1 MLHIHPIPIFD
12 NNYVWLIENT
22 ENHEAVVVDPGMAQP
37 VIDFLHQKGLTLTH
51 IFITHSHNDHIGGI
65 SDLLTATTQT
75 NTSISVSGPSC
86 PRIPHV
92 NNICAEGDV
101 IELWPNTRVEVLH
114 TPGHL
119 PEHASYV
126 LLDKPHDQQHIFT
139 GDTLFSSGCGRIFD
153 GTPAELKHSLER
165 LCSFPDK
172 TYLYGAH
179 EYTLA
184 NIEFALSVEANNA
197 ALQKKYVDSITLR
210 KENKPTLPTTVAIEK
225 ATNPFVRCNQ
235 AEIIE
240 TLRQEKAETLTSEL
254 MVFTE
259 LRRRKNHF

>member
-1 MLHIHPIPIFD
+1 MLHIHPIPILD

-22 ENHEAVVVDPGMAQP
+22 ESHEAVVVDPGVAQP
-37 VIDFLHQKGLTLTH
+37 VIDFLHQKNLTLKH
-51 IFITHSHNDHIGGI
+51 ILITHSHNDHIGGI
-65 SDLLTATTQT
+65 TDLLAATME
-75 NTSISVSGPSC
+75 TSISVSGPC
-86 PRIPHV
+86 CAKIPQI
-92 NNICAEGDV
+92 NNICAEGDI
-101 IELWPNTRVEVLH
+101 IELWPHTRVDVLH

-119 PEHASYV
+119 PEHVCYV
-126 LLDKPHDQQHIFT
+126 VLDKLHAKQHIFT

-153 GTPAELKHSLER
+153 GTPEELKRSVDR
-165 LCSFPDK
+165 LCSFPDDA
-172 TYLYGAH
+172 YLYGTH

-184 NIEFALSVEANNA
+184 NIEFALSVEANNP

-225 ATNPFVRCNQ
+225 ATNPFVRCDQ

-240 TLRQEKAETLTSEL
+240 TLTQKKGEPIRSEL

-259 LRRRKNHF
+259 LRRLKNYF

>member
-1 MLHIHPIPIFD
+1 MLHIHLIPILD

-22 ENHEAVVVDPGMAQP
+22 ESHEAVVVDPGVAQP
-37 VIDFLHQKGLTLTH
+37 VIDFLQQKNLLLTH
-51 IFITHSHNDHIGGI
+51 IFITHSHNDHIGGVT
-65 SDLLTATTQT
+65 DLLASTSQT
-75 NTSISVSGPSC
+75 NIQVSGPSC
-86 PRIPHV
+86 PSIPQV
-92 NNICAEGDV
+92 NNICTEGDI
-101 IELWPNTRVEVLH
+101 IELWPHTRVEVLH

-119 PEHASYV
+119 PEHVCFV
-126 LLDKPHDQQHIFT
+126 LLDKPLEQHHIFT

-153 GTPAELKHSLER
+153 GSPEELKHSLDR
-165 LCSFPDK
+165 LCSFPDN
-172 TYLYGAH
+172 TYLYGTH
-179 EYTLA
+179 EYTVA
-184 NIEFALSVEANNA
+184 NIEFALSVEANNV

-240 TLRQEKAETLTSEL
+240 TLTHTKNEPITSEL

-259 LRRRKNHF
+259 LRRLKNHY

>member
-1 MLHIHPIPIFD
+1 MLHIHPIPILD

-22 ENHEAVVVDPGMAQP
+22 ESHQAVAIDPGAAQP
-37 VIDFLHQKGLTLTH
+37 VIEFLQHKNLTLTH
-51 IFITHSHNDHIGGI
+51 ILITHSHNDHIGGI
-65 SDLLTATTQT
+65 ADLLATQT
-75 NTSISVSGPSC
+75 NIKVHGPSC
-86 PRIPHV
+86 SKIPHV
-92 NNICAEGDV
+92 NNICEEGDMF
-101 IELWPNTRVEVLH
+101 ELWPHARIEVLH

-119 PEHASYV
+119 PEHVCYV
-126 LLDKPHDQQHIFT
+126 LLDTLNEQHHIFT

-153 GTPAELKHSLER
+153 GTPEELKNSIDR
-165 LCSFPDK
+165 LCSFSDD
-172 TYLYGAH
+172 TYLYGTH

-184 NIEFALSVEANNA
+184 NIEFALSVEANNP

-235 AEIIE
+235 AEIID
-240 TLRQEKAETLTSEL
+240 TLTRQKGESITSEL

-259 LRRRKNHF
+259 LRRLKNHF